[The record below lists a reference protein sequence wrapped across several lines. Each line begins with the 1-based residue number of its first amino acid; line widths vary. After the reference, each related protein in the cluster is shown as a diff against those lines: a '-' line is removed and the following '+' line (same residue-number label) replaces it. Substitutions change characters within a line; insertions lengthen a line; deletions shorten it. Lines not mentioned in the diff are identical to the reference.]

1 MTSQVGDYVSK
12 FCQTVFYF
20 CGVGEAGA
28 DPPPNPSHAAG
39 KRQLIF
45 QGGDHTRIFVSVQE
59 VERERQPLPCRNY
72 SDQIQEEDE
81 QIVSL
86 P

>member
-1 MTSQVGDYVSK
+1 MTSQVGDYVPE
-12 FCQTVFYF
+12 FCQTAFYF
-20 CGVGEAGA
+20 CGVCEAGA
-28 DPPPNPSHAAG
+28 DPPPNPSHAAW

-45 QGGDHTRIFVSVQE
+45 QRGNHTRIFISVQE
-59 VERERQPLPCRNY
+59 VNRERQPLPGRNY
-72 SDQIQEEDE
+72 SDQVQEEDE